1 VDEKTLQFL
10 KVLRELVRGRN
21 SRQVYTVVAAR
32 QLGLDI
38 QTEPGHREYEKHLAD
53 LELAEY
59 LLRHPNP
66 NLTAYGVYLIT
77 DKGIAFAEEF
87 STSSE
92 PRDTGEPPEAPETAT
107 EMPMGP
113 TPSEASEEAQEDTEP
128 RRERSWWRQLFG
140 LE

>member
-107 EMPMGP
+107 EMPLGP
-113 TPSEASEEAQEDTEP
+113 TPSEASEAAQEGSEP
-128 RRERSWWRQLFG
+128 HRSWWRRVFG
-140 LE
+140 G

>member
-10 KVLRELVRGRN
+10 KVLRKLVRGRN

-32 QLGLDI
+32 QLGIDI

-66 NLTAYGVYLIT
+66 NLSAYGVYLIT
-77 DKGIAFAEEF
+77 DKGIAVAEEF
-87 STSSE
+87 STSSK
-92 PRDTGEPPEAPETAT
+92 PRA
-107 EMPMGP
+107 
-113 TPSEASEEAQEDTEP
+113 
-128 RRERSWWRQLFG
+128 RKVL
-140 LE
+140 